1 MAISTE
7 YLTAAGEIV
16 AAAASVKDAA
26 AALRSRDPAMRVLVV
41 DAIDMRDETPALVLE
56 RHSIYLASSNGQCLS
71 LTEQLT
77 EATALIL
84 TQD

>member
-26 AALRSRDPAMRVLVV
+26 AALRSRDSAMRVLVV
-41 DAIDMRDETPALVLE
+41 DAIDMRDETPALELGQRE
-56 RHSIYLASSNGQCLS
+56 IYLASSNGHCWS
-71 LTEQLT
+71 ITEQLT